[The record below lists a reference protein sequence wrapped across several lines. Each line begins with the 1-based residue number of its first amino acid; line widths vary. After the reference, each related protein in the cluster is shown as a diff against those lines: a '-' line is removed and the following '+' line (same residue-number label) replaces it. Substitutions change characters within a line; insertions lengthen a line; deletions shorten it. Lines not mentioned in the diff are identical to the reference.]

1 LYRILTELIGVRRN
15 QNRTFDYGIFKALS
29 PLSMDHVN
37 RLIFGHLCRK
47 FRANH
52 RFWNGMSGLA
62 KVFRTMDSTNRR
74 GTTPIQLFGY
84 FPREAGKKSRK
95 IL

>member
-1 LYRILTELIGVRRN
+1 MG
-15 QNRTFDYGIFKALS
+15 GIDWS
-29 PLSMDHVN
+29 
-37 RLIFGHLCRK
+37 IFSNLCRK

-74 GTTPIQLFGY
+74 GTAPIQLFGN
-84 FPREAGKKSRK
+84 FSREAGKKSRK